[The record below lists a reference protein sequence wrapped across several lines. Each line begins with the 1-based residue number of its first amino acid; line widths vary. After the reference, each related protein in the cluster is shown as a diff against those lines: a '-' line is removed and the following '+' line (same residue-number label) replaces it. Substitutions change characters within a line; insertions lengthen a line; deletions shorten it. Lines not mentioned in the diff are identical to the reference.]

1 MSERISTARRM
12 GLLRDRKAIIRTVN
26 GHRKAK
32 SRARIEI
39 KIREMIGRGKFP
51 YTPVVSNHV
60 CVALGVPSSE
70 LTPEHYA
77 EFLNPTPK
85 VKYSAK
91 PPAPVAAAV

>member
-32 SRARIEI
+32 ARALVEL
-39 KIREMIGRGKFP
+39 KIREMVGRGKFP
-51 YTPVVSNHV
+51 YTPVVRNHV

-77 EFLNPTPK
+77 EYLNPTPK

-91 PPAPVAAAV
+91 PVAPVAAPV